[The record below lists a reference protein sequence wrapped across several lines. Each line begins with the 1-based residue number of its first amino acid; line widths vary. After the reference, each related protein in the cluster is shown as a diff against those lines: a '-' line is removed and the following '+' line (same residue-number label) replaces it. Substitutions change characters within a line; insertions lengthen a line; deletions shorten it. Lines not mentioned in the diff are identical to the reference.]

1 MGDEVGRVSS
11 IDRLCWWLVDAM
23 SGALDGDERAAARGD
38 LTESTMPARR
48 AVSEM
53 LGLVM
58 RRQVA
63 AWAHV
68 GPWLAL
74 GTLAIPSGI
83 AIAHLGQFWADGSA
97 AYLWMFATGAG
108 PQSLRHTVWAPSTTE
123 PTAFVLW
130 LSLNAMTV
138 AGWAWVAGTAAR
150 SMAGGAMLLVTPA
163 FLVALVLGTAGT
175 VSVGGFSESAP
186 ATTVLY
192 GAVVPVVLR
201 VCFVV
206 LPLLVGLILGG
217 VLPSRRTRVLMVV
230 ATGLLA
236 LRGVPS
242 LETALQIGWT
252 SALVERG
259 HLATRL
265 GLAAIMMW
273 PAVYLLFRPAA
284 EGRYSMA
291 SMGEP

>member
-1 MGDEVGRVSS
+1 
-11 IDRLCWWLVDAM
+11 
-23 SGALDGDERAAARGD
+23 
-38 LTESTMPARR
+38 
-48 AVSEM
+48 
-53 LGLVM
+53 
-58 RRQVA
+58 
-63 AWAHV
+63 
-68 GPWLAL
+68 
-74 GTLAIPSGI
+74 
-83 AIAHLGQFWADGSA
+83 
-97 AYLWMFATGAG
+97 
-108 PQSLRHTVWAPSTTE
+108 
-123 PTAFVLW
+123 
-130 LSLNAMTV
+130 MTV

-163 FLVALVLGTAGT
+163 FLMALVLSTAGT

-230 ATGLLA
+230 AIGLLA

-242 LETALQIGWT
+242 LETALQSGWT

-259 HLATRL
+259 HMATRL